1 MRGHSVMDVRE
12 SYVYIL
18 ANKPNG
24 ILYIGSTSDLKK
36 RIARHRNE
44 SLAGFTKK
52 YHVHNLVYYE
62 HALNSGEA
70 LKREMKLKRWKRKWK
85 IELIEKVNPEW
96 KDLYEEL

>member
-1 MRGHSVMDVRE
+1 MNVRK

-18 ANKPNG
+18 ADKPKG
-24 ILYIGSTSDLKK
+24 VLYVGSSLDLKR
-36 RIARHRNE
+36 RIARHKNE

-62 HALNSGEA
+62 QALNSNEA

-85 IELIEKVNPEW
+85 IELIEKMNPGW
-96 KDLYEEL
+96 KDLYDKI